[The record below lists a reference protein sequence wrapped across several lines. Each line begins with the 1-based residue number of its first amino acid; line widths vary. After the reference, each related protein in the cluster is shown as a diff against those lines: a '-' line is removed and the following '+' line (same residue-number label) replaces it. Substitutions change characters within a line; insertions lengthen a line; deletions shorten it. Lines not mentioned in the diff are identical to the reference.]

1 VSHFTRYNKTVMP
14 DGLRIISESIPTMRS
29 ISIGLWVDIGSRDE
43 PKGMEGVS
51 HFIEHMV
58 FKGTASRSAQQ
69 IAAYLESV
77 GGILNAFTSREQ
89 TCFYAKIIDEHLP
102 RAVEILADLAF
113 NGVIDKDD
121 IEKEKNIVVD
131 EINEVVDTPSDLV
144 HDIFA
149 DTIFGKHPLGR
160 PIMGSVESVKGLSR
174 EKIMGYIKSG
184 YQPKRMIVAASGNLK
199 HRDLVSLVKKHIP
212 SRPKNNTVAIKREA
226 PKLRTGFNVTFRK
239 TNQTHICIGAPAIR
253 FTNRGRGPL
262 LLLNSIMGGG
272 MSSKL
277 FQKIREDM
285 GMAYT
290 IFSYLDFFMDAGVI
304 GVYLSTDR
312 KKAPRAISTVIKEI
326 ERFKENKLPQ
336 SEIDSA
342 KEQLKGSLVLGLE
355 NTSNR
360 MNRMAKHELLVNKY
374 ISVDETITEINKI
387 TAKQVRDLAN
397 ELFDR
402 NKFSLTVLGPVNE
415 NKIKNAL

>member
-1 VSHFTRYNKTVMP
+1 MNHYTRYNKTVMP

-29 ISIGLWVDIGSRDE
+29 ISIGLWVDVGSRDE
-43 PKGMEGVS
+43 PRGIEGVS

-58 FKGTASRSAQQ
+58 FKGTTARNAQQ

-102 RAVEILADLAF
+102 RAVDVIADLVF

-121 IEKEKNIVVD
+121 IEKEKNIVID
-131 EINEVVDTPSDLV
+131 EINEVNDTPSDLI

-149 DTIFGKHPLGR
+149 QTIFGKHPLGK
-160 PIMGSVESVKGLSR
+160 PIMGSVDSVRGLTR
-174 EKIMGYIKSG
+174 EKIIGYLKAN

-199 HRDLVSLVKKHIP
+199 HAELVRLVKKYIP
-212 SRPKNNTVAIKREA
+212 NRPNGELATPKREV
-226 PKLRTGFNVTFRK
+226 PKLKTGFSVTYRK
-239 TNQTHICIGAPAIR
+239 TNQTHICIGAPAIK
-253 FTNRGRGPL
+253 FTHRGRGPL

-277 FQKIREDM
+277 FQKIREEM

-312 KKAPRAISTVIKEI
+312 KKAPRAINTVLKEI
-326 ERFKENKLPQ
+326 EKFKEIKLPE
-336 SEIDSA
+336 SEIQSA

-374 ISVDETITEINKI
+374 ISVDETIAEINMI
-387 TAKQVRDLAN
+387 TASQVRDLAN
-397 ELFDR
+397 RLFDR
-402 NKFSLTVLGPVNE
+402 DKFSLAVLGPVNKKNLE
-415 NKIKNAL
+415 NAF